1 MSIFTGFK
9 FRTPAGHLSERE
21 QDALIK
27 FVLARLAIRPATAHE
42 VQMVLEG
49 TLDARDLSEGTLA
62 VLRQISTDFVVAG
75 KPLEDRG
82 TVFAHRIQLVPMHR

>member
-27 FVLARLAIRPATAHE
+27 YVLARIAIRPATANE
-42 VQMVLEG
+42 VKLVLDG
-49 TLDARDLSEGTLA
+49 KLDARDLSEGTLA
-62 VLRQISTDFVVAG
+62 VLRQVSTDFVVAG

-82 TVFAHRIQLVPMHR
+82 TIFARRIHLVPAHR